1 MAADRKQLILVDGS
15 GYIFRAFHALPPMN
29 TSRGLPTQAVYGFIR
44 MLLKLL
50 KDVRP
55 SHIAI
60 VFDSPKRTFRDD
72 LFADYKA
79 NRTEA
84 PNDLIVQIPYIHRA
98 VEAFRIK
105 SLMIEGF
112 EADDVIGTLAKRAA
126 KEDFV
131 VTLITAD
138 KDFMQLVGPHVT
150 LWDTMRDKR
159 VGAREVRERFGVE
172 PSALVD
178 IQALT
183 GDTIDNI
190 KGVPGVGEKTAS
202 ALIQKFGRIKQLYEN
217 LDRIEEAGIR
227 GAKKVAGLLAE
238 HRAAVDLARRLVRIE
253 TDMPLKIEPDEFAWR
268 GVDEKLAADLLREL
282 EFNSIIREISP
293 SQADLPGL
301 ESSAKPAATVSGK
314 DLAEAL
320 KTLAGAPRI
329 AVDLTRSEAGRDTLQ
344 LASAEQ
350 TVVIEHDEIASAAS
364 LLSADR
370 PPKSCHD
377 LKNQIEAFARHGIA
391 LNGRRFR
398 HDAGGLSDQFGT
410 GRAVADQ
417 SVSRVPRAAGREHI
431 RRARM
436 RTW

>member
-1 MAADRKQLILVDGS
+1 MAAERKQLILVDGS

-79 NRTEA
+79 NRSEA

-126 KEDFV
+126 KNDFT

-138 KDFMQLVGPHVT
+138 KDFMQLVGPHVS
-150 LWDTMRDKR
+150 LWNADPTRDKR
-159 VGAREVRERFGVE
+159 TGPREVRERFGVE

-183 GDTIDNI
+183 GDSIDNI

-202 ALIQKFGRIKQLYEN
+202 ALIQKFGGIKQLYEN
-217 LDRIEEAGIR
+217 LDKIEETGIR
-227 GAKKVAGLLAE
+227 GAKRIAGLLAE
-238 HRAAVDLARRLVRIE
+238 HRADVDLARKLVRIE
-253 TDMPLKIEPDEFAWR
+253 TDMPLKVEPGEFAWQ
-268 GVDEKLAADLLREL
+268 GVDEKLAAELLREL

-293 SQADLPGL
+293 SQADLPVPGVAC
-301 ESSAKPAATVSGK
+301 ETCRDCQRK
-314 DLAEAL
+314 
-320 KTLAGAPRI
+320 
-329 AVDLTRSEAGRDTLQ
+329 RSR
-344 LASAEQ
+344 
-350 TVVIEHDEIASAAS
+350 
-364 LLSADR
+364 
-370 PPKSCHD
+370 
-377 LKNQIEAFARHGIA
+377 
-391 LNGRRFR
+391 
-398 HDAGGLSDQFGT
+398 
-410 GRAVADQ
+410 
-417 SVSRVPRAAGREHI
+417 
-431 RRARM
+431 RRAQDTCR
-436 RTW
+436 RTSNRR